1 MFDFLFN
8 GGFMFILIIAGI
20 AVFLNFVPLALW
32 ISAIAAGVNVG
43 IFNLVGMRF
52 RRVPAS
58 QIVLPLIK
66 ANKAGLDVNVNQLEA
81 HYLAGGDVDR
91 VVDALIAAERASI
104 PLSFER
110 AAAIDLAGREVLEA
124 VQMSVNPKVIE
135 TPIISAVAQNGIE
148 LKVRAR
154 VTVRANIDRLV
165 GGAGESTI
173 IARVGEGIV
182 TTVGSSEKHTDVLEN
197 PDHIS
202 RTVLS
207 KGLDAGSA
215 FEILSIDIA
224 DVDVGRNIGAQLM
237 TDQAEADKKIAQAK
251 AEERRAMAV
260 AKEQEMR
267 AYTQEMQAKV
277 VEAQAEVPQ
286 ALSEALRAGNM
297 GVMDYY
303 NMNNIMADTKMRESI
318 GETEVSEL
326 STDNGNGS
334 K

>member
-1 MFDFLFN
+1 MDV
-8 GGFMFILIIAGI
+8 GILLLIPILLIGI
-20 AVFLNFVPLALW
+20 MVFLYVVPLGLWVSAL
-32 ISAIAAGVNVG
+32 AAGVNVG
-43 IFNLVGMRF
+43 IFTLVGMRL
-52 RRVPAS
+52 RRVNPS
-58 QIVLPLIK
+58 QIVMPLIK

-104 PLSFER
+104 PLTFER
-110 AAAIDLAGREVLEA
+110 SAAIDLAGRDVLEA

-135 TPIISAVAQNGIE
+135 TPIISAVAKNGIE

-165 GGAGESTI
+165 GGAGEATI

-182 TTVGSSEKHTDVLEN
+182 TTVGSSEEHTDVLEN

-202 RTVLS
+202 RTGLG
-207 KGLDAGSA
+207 KGLDAGTA

-224 DVDVGRNIGAQLM
+224 DVDVGRNIGAQLQ
-237 TDQAEADKKIAQAK
+237 TDQAEADKKIAQAR

-260 AKEQEMR
+260 ATEQEMR
-267 AYTQEMQAKV
+267 AKTQDMQAKV
-277 VEAQAEVPQ
+277 VEAQAEVPK
-286 ALSEALRAGNM
+286 ALAEAFRNGNL

-303 NMNNIMADTKMRESI
+303 NMNNIIADTKMRENLAD
-318 GETEVSEL
+318 SE
-326 STDNGNGS
+326 
-334 K
+334 